1 MENIVSFRGGPKRG
15 WQDHYRRTG
24 SGRGRGPGWPGFS
37 ALLLAGCLAGL
48 AYTQI
53 DFQADP
59 IAADTAAPSVEAVEP
74 PQRDRLM
81 ATGRTAVRFELCH
94 SGGGRNCVV
103 DGDTFW
109 ADGAKI
115 RIADIDTP
123 ETHPPRCA
131 EEAEL
136 GARATRR
143 LQALLNQGPFEL
155 EVNGR
160 ATDRY
165 GRQLRTV
172 TRNGRSIGDMLVAEG
187 LARPY
192 GRGRRSWC
200 D

>member
-1 MENIVSFRGGPKRG
+1 MENIVSFRGGPNRG
-15 WQDHYRRTG
+15 RQDHYRRAG

-53 DFQADP
+53 DFRTDP
-59 IAADTAAPSVEAVEP
+59 VATDTQPPNREALDVQP
-74 PQRDRLM
+74 DRLS
-81 ATGRTAVRFELCH
+81 ATGQAGLRFELCH

-131 EEAEL
+131 AEAEL

>member
-1 MENIVSFRGGPKRG
+1 METIVSLRGGANRNRQGYQGRTRRARGKR
-15 WQDHYRRTG
+15 
-24 SGRGRGPGWPGFS
+24 PGWPGFP

-53 DFQADP
+53 DIRTDP
-59 IAADTAAPSVEAVEP
+59 VPADTAP
-74 PQRDRLM
+74 PLTVAR
-81 ATGRTAVRFELCH
+81 TGQAAVRFGLCH

-155 EVNGR
+155 EISGR

-192 GRGRRSWC
+192 GRGRQSWC

>member
-1 MENIVSFRGGPKRG
+1 M
-15 WQDHYRRTG
+15 
-24 SGRGRGPGWPGFS
+24 
-37 ALLLAGCLAGL
+37 LLAACLAGL
-48 AYTQI
+48 GYTQI
-53 DFQADP
+53 DFRIDAV
-59 IAADTAAPSVEAVEP
+59 AVDTAAPPVETAEHAQP
-74 PQRDRLM
+74 DGLA
-81 ATGRTAVRFELCH
+81 ATGAGRAAVRFGLCH

-103 DGDTFW
+103 DGDTFRV
-109 ADGAKI
+109 DGAKI

-155 EVNGR
+155 EISGR

-172 TRNGRSIGDMLVAEG
+172 VRDGRSIGDLLVAEG